1 MKKLLILPLLALVIS
16 CQPSKITRSWTAND
30 VTPKKYNRIL
40 VLGVLTDSDNELQVK
55 MENHLADDL
64 KELGYNTIASNK
76 IFPPGT
82 IVKGDSARAKAAIEG
97 KGFDGIL
104 TVVLLNKE
112 KEQVYVPGRI
122 NDNEYYNRY
131 GRFDRYMSEVND
143 RIYTPGY
150 YAEQTKYI
158 WENNFYDL
166 GTRQLIYS
174 AQSRTFDIASKTT
187 LAHTYGQLMAQSLI
201 NNMIILKNDK
211 EEE

>member
-1 MKKLLILPLLALVIS
+1 MKKLLILPMLVLFIS
-16 CQPSKITRSWTAND
+16 CQPSKITQSWTVKD

-40 VLGVLTDSDNELQVK
+40 VLGVLTDSDHELQAK

-64 KELGYNTIASNK
+64 KELGYNTIAANK

-112 KEQVYVPGRI
+112 KEQVYVPGRN
-122 NDNEYYNRY
+122 NDNEYYTYY
-131 GRFDRYMSEVND
+131 GRFDRYMNEVNE
-143 RIYTPGY
+143 RIYEPGY

-187 LAHTYGQLMAQSLI
+187 LAHTYGQLMVQSLI
-201 NNMIILKNDK
+201 NKKILLKSNK
-211 EEE
+211 EKE